1 MFLFMFPKKNKSCEV
16 FFFGFEFDHVCVL
29 LRWSVRDL
37 MASEPSKTCWTVE
50 MSCSY
55 GSRCYLKPLELSTA
69 TLEPVGG
76 RLSWSRN
83 PRDLSRSVSLL
94 SRLLS
99 IDGGGRRRR
108 RGVHRAAV
116 GAAGGGAEGVSGSTP
131 RSPRCWP
138 FQSGA
143 SIGTYSTLEKGYI
156 SCFTKYLFLSI
167 S

>member
-1 MFLFMFPKKNKSCEV
+1 MFIFMFPKKNKLFEG
-16 FFFGFEFDHVCVL
+16 FFFPGSSLIRFVW

-55 GSRCYLKPLELSTA
+55 NSRSYLKPLELSTA
-69 TLEPVGG
+69 TREPVGSPD
-76 RLSWSRN
+76 LRN
-83 PRDLSRSVSLL
+83 PRDLWRSFSLL

-99 IDGGGRRRR
+99 IDGGGWRRR

-143 SIGTYSTLEKGYI
+143 SICTYSTLEKGSI
-156 SCFTKYLFLSI
+156 SCFTMYLFLS
-167 S
+167 SS